1 MPPRPKRLVGLDW
14 NPALRDVRD
23 DDNGTQFKERVEPKL
38 EPKPKPKVEPKKEF
52 PSDPVSPSSTE
63 YTYEYE
69 YGTSSECSQDDEKPI
84 HVKSEGDCK
93 VEHVGFMAI
102 TVDSD
107 SDVRP
112 ESHDASPSQHV
123 PSDAL
128 QDVAFT
134 SHF

>member
-1 MPPRPKRLVGLDW
+1 M
-14 NPALRDVRD
+14 
-23 DDNGTQFKERVEPKL
+23 
-38 EPKPKPKVEPKKEF
+38 
-52 PSDPVSPSSTE
+52 
-63 YTYEYE
+63 
-69 YGTSSECSQDDEKPI
+69 
-84 HVKSEGDCK
+84 KSEGDCK

>member
-1 MPPRPKRLVGLDW
+1 MMTMGLSSKNGLSPSLNPSQSPRS
-14 NPALRDVRD
+14 NPRRNIPLR
-23 DDNGTQFKERVEPKL
+23 
-38 EPKPKPKVEPKKEF
+38 
-52 PSDPVSPSSTE
+52 PSSTE

-69 YGTSSECSQDDEKPI
+69 YETSSECSQDDEKPI

-134 SHF
+134 SPF